1 MTRLMVNR
9 VGQFLRLYQ
18 RFVVALALLLAIY
31 AGVGFWLVPYVAR
44 AAIEKYIVEDL
55 HRQVVIKD
63 IRFNPFTLAA
73 EISGFSCTETDS
85 TPIASFDFLRINAQL
100 SSIVYRAWTF
110 AEVRLDRPSLNILIA
125 EDGSLNL
132 SKLHP
137 ATGPAHEAEGLLRI
151 PPVRIATLSVRD
163 GHIGFQDH
171 DRLRSTPF
179 TTTLAPIEFTL
190 TDFRTSPD
198 FQNAYSFEATTLAG
212 EHVAWSGQF
221 SIQPLGSSGRFQ
233 IGSLKATTITS
244 YLGDSLSFDLRS
256 GSLDLQG
263 DYRASLGDKLLLN
276 VGLPTS
282 KLHDVVIGPKGAKDS
297 APWISLP
304 AVELTRTSLALH
316 ERKITVEGI
325 QIEKPKLNLRRDA
338 DGRLN
343 LASLT
348 GGDSSRTPATEN
360 SADWSASVGT
370 LAIRAASIEAE
381 DRTVEPAAR
390 LNIAPIDVTVSG
402 YSTQSGT
409 VMKVDL
415 NAASGA
421 AGRITARGDISLVPM
436 MSNLEVDV
444 ADFELPPFQ
453 PYLAQSTALQL
464 TSGKL
469 SLKGALKTSETSA
482 GNPPHLELAGDLLI
496 KSAGIHDNTSTQ
508 SLMNW
513 ESLQMKG
520 LAYSQNPDRLEIQQ
534 VEARQPYARVIISD
548 ERTLNIATALTLPV
562 PVRARTAKANTSP
575 AVAAAKPMPVR
586 IRSVLIREG
595 SADFSDHSVEP
606 NFSAAIFG
614 LTGGVSGLTSDEAS
628 RAEVKLSGTVDRY
641 APVDISGR
649 VNLLSAALFTD
660 LAANF
665 HNMELTTFNP
675 YSGKY
680 AGYSIRKGKF
690 TTELHYKVENRKLD
704 AQHHIVLDQ
713 LEFGAAT
720 ESKDKVPLPVRLAAA
735 LLKDRH
741 GIIDI
746 SLPVSGSL
754 DDPEFRIGPIVWKAF
769 VGLMEKAVTAPFH
782 LIGSLFG
789 RGEEIAFVDFSPG
802 SATLAPDQKDKLATL
817 AKGLIERPQL
827 RLDIPL
833 QTMSPEDDEA
843 IARGR
848 LDAAL
853 APLLSASDTTP
864 VATQEQRL
872 TALTQLYQQQFGNA
886 PVFPPAGSTEAD
898 VVGPHVALLEKE
910 LRSRFNPTSDQR
922 TQLAHSRADVV
933 QAAILLNTEI
943 APERVFLTE
952 RQSGKTAVPGTVRM
966 EFSLE

>member
-1 MTRLMVNR
+1 MVNR

-18 RFVVALALLLAIY
+18 RFVIALALLLAIY

-44 AAIEKYIVEDL
+44 AAIEKYVVEDL
-55 HRQVVIKD
+55 HRQIVIKD

-73 EISGFSCTETDS
+73 EISGFSCTEADN
-85 TPIASFDFLRINAQL
+85 TPLASFDFLRINAQL

-282 KLHDVVIGPKGAKDS
+282 KLHDVVIGPKGAKES

-348 GGDSSRTPATEN
+348 GGYSSRKPATEN

-436 MSNLEVDV
+436 TSNLEVDV

-469 SLKGALKTSETSA
+469 SLKGAVKTSETSA
-482 GNPPHLELAGDLLI
+482 GNPPHLELAGDLAI

-520 LAYSQNPDRLEIQQ
+520 IAYSQNPDRLEIQQ

-614 LTGGVSGLTSDEAS
+614 LTGGVSGLSSDEAS

-660 LAANF
+660 VAANF

-675 YSGKY
+675 YSGTNTPDTASAKE
-680 AGYSIRKGKF
+680 SSPLNC
-690 TTELHYKVENRKLD
+690 TTRSRTGNLRHNITSCWISWNL
-704 AQHHIVLDQ
+704 
-713 LEFGAAT
+713 
-720 ESKDKVPLPVRLAAA
+720 VR
-735 LLKDRH
+735 
-741 GIIDI
+741 
-746 SLPVSGSL
+746 
-754 DDPEFRIGPIVWKAF
+754 
-769 VGLMEKAVTAPFH
+769 
-782 LIGSLFG
+782 
-789 RGEEIAFVDFSPG
+789 
-802 SATLAPDQKDKLATL
+802 
-817 AKGLIERPQL
+817 QL
-827 RLDIPL
+827 RAK
-833 QTMSPEDDEA
+833 T
-843 IARGR
+843 RFR
-848 LDAAL
+848 C
-853 APLLSASDTTP
+853 
-864 VATQEQRL
+864 
-872 TALTQLYQQQFGNA
+872 
-886 PVFPPAGSTEAD
+886 
-898 VVGPHVALLEKE
+898 
-910 LRSRFNPTSDQR
+910 RSGWQPRC
-922 TQLAHSRADVV
+922 
-933 QAAILLNTEI
+933 
-943 APERVFLTE
+943 
-952 RQSGKTAVPGTVRM
+952 
-966 EFSLE
+966 